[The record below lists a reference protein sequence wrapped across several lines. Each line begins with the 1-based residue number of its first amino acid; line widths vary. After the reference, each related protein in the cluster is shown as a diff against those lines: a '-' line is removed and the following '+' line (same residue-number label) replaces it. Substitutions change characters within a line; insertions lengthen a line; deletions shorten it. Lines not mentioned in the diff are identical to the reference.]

1 MIKMLLTKKNRIV
14 QKAIASNKKDSD
26 KNAANLSKAQFNSD
40 QLAQEKKEME
50 QKIRESYGE

>member
-14 QKAIASNKKDSD
+14 QKAIALNKKDSD
-26 KNAANLSKAQFNSD
+26 KNAANLSKAQLNSD

-50 QKIRESYGE
+50 QKIRESFGE